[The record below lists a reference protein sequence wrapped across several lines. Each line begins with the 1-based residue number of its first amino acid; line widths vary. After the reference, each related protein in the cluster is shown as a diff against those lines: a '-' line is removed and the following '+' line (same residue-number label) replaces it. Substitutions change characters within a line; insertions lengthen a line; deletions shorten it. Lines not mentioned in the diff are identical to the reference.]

1 MKKRATIFPQSNTFL
16 SASILATAA
25 ALTAVTPPAQAGKPQ
40 HVQQDEDLADSEYAH
55 GRILVEPREGVTE
68 AGFDEA
74 IRPHKG
80 KRRKVGQS
88 NIHMID
94 LPQGSEKAA
103 LAKLRKDPQFK
114 YVELDRRVKLSA
126 TANDPYLGS
135 EWHIAKIGAPAAW
148 DMAQGAGV
156 TIAILDSGVYGAH
169 PDLAPRI
176 VAGWNVDGNN
186 ADTSDVCGHGTAV
199 AGVAAAAM
207 DNGAGVAGVAG
218 NAKIMPVRIAFK
230 DASGSCYAY
239 YSTMASGVTYAADHG
254 ARVVNLSYD
263 SVPASAA
270 VQSAANYL
278 KSKGGLLFV
287 AAGNNNRD
295 EGYAP
300 TTSMIA
306 VSATDSAD
314 ARSSFSSYGSFVSLS
329 APGSYIYTT
338 NMSGGYSA
346 WNGTSFASPVVAGVA
361 ALMMSANPG
370 LDGGKIESLLYA
382 TAVDLGTPG
391 RDIYFG
397 NGRVNAAAAVAA
409 ARSATATVSK
419 DTSAPTVAIAS
430 PSASSSVTGAVTVNV
445 NATDNVGVARVDL
458 KVNNTVVASDNS
470 APYAFSWDSK
480 GVANGMAALVAVAY
494 DAAGNMA
501 SSTPVSVNVANSTS
515 VVNKDTQ
522 APTVRITNPVSGRVS
537 GNVNVK
543 VNASDNG
550 GAAGISLALY
560 IDGQLKANGSGSS
573 LSYTWKTGGLSAG
586 QHTLQTVATDKAG
599 NRSTSS
605 VQVSK

>member
-1 MKKRATIFPQSNTFL
+1 MKKHTTIFLQDKTFL
-16 SASILATAA
+16 SASIFAAAA
-25 ALTAVTPPAQAGKPQ
+25 ALAAVTPPAHGGKPQ
-40 HVQQDEDLADSEYAH
+40 HVQQDEELADSEYAH
-55 GRILVEPREGVTE
+55 GRILVEPREGLTE

-80 KRRKVGQS
+80 KRRKMGQS
-88 NIHMID
+88 NIHLID
-94 LPQGSEKAA
+94 LPPGSEKAA

-126 TANDPYLGS
+126 TTNDPYLGS
-135 EWHIAKIGAPAAW
+135 EWHISKIGAPAAW
-148 DMAQGAGV
+148 DLAQGAGV

-169 PDLAPRI
+169 PDLAPRM

-263 SVPASAA
+263 SVPASSA

-306 VSATDSAD
+306 VAATDSAD
-314 ARSSFSSYGSFVSLS
+314 ARSSFSSYGSFVALS

-346 WNGTSFASPVVAGVA
+346 WNGTSFASPLAAGVA
-361 ALMMSANPG
+361 ALMMSANPA
-370 LDGGKIESLLYA
+370 LDGAKIESLLYS

-409 ARSATATVSK
+409 ARSASATVGK
-419 DTSAPTVAIAS
+419 DTSAPAVAIAS

-480 GVANGMAALVAVAY
+480 GVANGMTALVAVAY

-501 SSTPVSVNVANSTS
+501 SSTPVSVNVANSTP
-515 VVNKDTQ
+515 VVNTDTQ
-522 APTVRITNPVSGRVS
+522 APTVKITNPVSGKVS

-543 VNASDNG
+543 VSASDNG
-550 GAAGISLALY
+550 GAAGIALALY